1 MKIKKRKGTLAAIL
15 VLIIMIITIST
26 YVMKWAFDRHTTATR
41 LYKSSINK
49 VQGEGIMYN
58 TVARCKDNTGQ
69 ESSVDGKDVD
79 VSVNCS
85 ASGASSLTIVIHE
98 NY

>member
-41 LYKSSINK
+41 LYKSSITK
-49 VQGEGIMYN
+49 VQGEGVMYN
-58 TVARCKDNTGQ
+58 RVACCRYGVGCQ
-69 ESSVDGKDVD
+69 SSVNGKTTSI
-79 VSVNCS
+79 SVNCS
-85 ASGASSLTIVIHE
+85 ASNATTFTVDITE
-98 NY
+98 D